1 MEDARSRAK
10 DAAARAGAN
19 LRSAASWL
27 RRRAEHHLLRERPEF
42 WVDERVVKSCYGCER
57 EFPGSLPGFKHHCR
71 ACGKVFCGA
80 CSSRSLHLPRTDDD
94 IREEGVEPSRV
105 CDFCFESRRGDDA
118 TGGHGASTPAP
129 AAVGDSSTLR
139 SATSGEQQPAPT
151 SAPADLS
158 SCATL
163 PSPDGVFATAARLC

>member
-27 RRRAEHHLLRERPEF
+27 RRRAEHHLLRQRPEF

-105 CDFCFESRRGDDA
+105 
-118 TGGHGASTPAP
+118 
-129 AAVGDSSTLR
+129 
-139 SATSGEQQPAPT
+139 
-151 SAPADLS
+151 LS
-158 SCATL
+158 L
-163 PSPDGVFATAARLC
+163 IHI

>member
-27 RRRAEHHLLRERPEF
+27 RRRAEHHLLRQRPEF

-71 ACGKVFCGA
+71 A
-80 CSSRSLHLPRTDDD
+80 
-94 IREEGVEPSRV
+94 
-105 CDFCFESRRGDDA
+105 
-118 TGGHGASTPAP
+118 
-129 AAVGDSSTLR
+129 
-139 SATSGEQQPAPT
+139 
-151 SAPADLS
+151 
-158 SCATL
+158 
-163 PSPDGVFATAARLC
+163 